1 MISSFSFLVTVLISL
16 YISGSPNDMNVN
28 DVINPFVYPPILRS
42 DSTPAAHPESR
53 DQNNQRDLSNIYDF
67 REVTRSESAET
78 IKTAAALKESS
89 ELSLIIKQ
97 VASIKSSD
105 RLTGLRALIANLE
118 RDVVREESISAAPS
132 VFYKDRHLLK
142 SLEEPLCECLL
153 DMSSEVQMLALQCF
167 LRFHGTNVHCKGQ
180 MACKILAAIVS
191 KLFISKNKYVIVDS
205 MLCAKY
211 LVENEP
217 LTFEVL
223 LEGLNSKYY
232 SVINH
237 CLEIL
242 HFYLSLKGREIP
254 NTHIEGATFALLKYL
269 QNFRLDGA
277 RANIIRVCNI
287 ILGSFKDVALPILME
302 FIQNP
307 LSKPEAVEQVQL
319 LLGSIVLREDGIVS
333 SSRSIDAASS
343 RASESRSHSE
353 SSSAAGAVVRDYD
366 DVIKNSFSFG
376 EGDAKSEV
384 SDSLTAFEN
393 LARQAT
399 EKDRA
404 ILSPKANAEAKAFH
418 FKSSAATEPAS
429 SSAAQDTRASLRSEQ
444 APRDAAKNDPSLP
457 IKAPTVTPIKPDS
470 DSSTQASA
478 LSPAKA
484 SEPPITSAP
493 LKPIQVALTRRSTE
507 IVITIDFVF

>member
-1 MISSFSFLVTVLISL
+1 
-16 YISGSPNDMNVN
+16 MNVN

-42 DSTPAAHPESR
+42 DSTPVAPPEPR
-53 DQNNQRDLSNIYDF
+53 DQTSSSQRDLSNIYDY

-78 IKTAAALKESS
+78 VKTAAALKESS

-105 RLTGLRALIANLE
+105 RLIGLRALIANLE
-118 RDVVREESISAAPS
+118 KDVVREENISAAPS

-242 HFYLSLKGREIP
+242 HFYLSLKDREIP
-254 NTHIEGATFALLKYL
+254 RTHIEGATLALLKYL

-277 RANIIRVCNI
+277 RANIIRVCNV
-287 ILGSFKDVALPILME
+287 ILGSFKDTALPILME

-319 LLGSIVLREDGIVS
+319 LLGSIVLREDGIVPS
-333 SSRSIDAASS
+333 KSMDAASS
-343 RASESRSHSE
+343 RASDSRSPSEHS
-353 SSSAAGAVVRDYD
+353 SNAGVVVRDYED
-366 DVIKNSFSFG
+366 MIKSSYSFD
-376 EGDAKSEV
+376 GDAKSV
-384 SDSLTAFEN
+384 ASDSLTAFEN

-399 EKDRA
+399 DRDLA
-404 ILSPKANAEAKAFH
+404 ILSPKANAEAKSFN
-418 FKSSAATEPAS
+418 FKPAATTEPVALATQPSPPTEQTPQDAS
-429 SSAAQDTRASLRSEQ
+429 KST
-444 APRDAAKNDPSLP
+444 PSQP
-457 IKAPTVTPIKPDS
+457 SKAPNVTPIKPDA
-470 DSSTQASA
+470 DASTRASA

-484 SEPPITSAP
+484 SEPPIQSVPMKTP
-493 LKPIQVALTRRSTE
+493 QVE
-507 IVITIDFVF
+507 QCGVCCYCFNYD

>member
-1 MISSFSFLVTVLISL
+1 
-16 YISGSPNDMNVN
+16 MNVN

-42 DSTPAAHPESR
+42 DSTPAAPPDRKES
-53 DQNNQRDLSNIYDF
+53 NNQRDLSNIYDF

-78 IKTAAALKESS
+78 LKTAAALKESS

-105 RLTGLRALIANLE
+105 RLAGLRALIANLE
-118 RDVVREESISAAPS
+118 RDIVRDDNISAAPS

-191 KLFISKNKYVIVDS
+191 KLFISKNKYVIIDS

-242 HFYLSLKGREIP
+242 HFYLSLKDREIP
-254 NTHIEGATFALLKYL
+254 RTHVEGATLALLKYL

-277 RANIIRVCNI
+277 RANIIRVCNV
-287 ILGSFKDVALPILME
+287 ILGSFKDAALPILME
-302 FIQNP
+302 YIQNP

-319 LLGSIVLREDGIVS
+319 LLGSIVLREDGVMS
-333 SSRSIDAASS
+333 SSKSMDAASS
-343 RASESRSHSE
+343 RASDSRPASE
-353 SSSAAGAVVRDYD
+353 RSSAVGVVVREYD
-366 DVIKNSFSFG
+366 DVVKSSYSFG
-376 EGDAKSEV
+376 DDSKSEV
-384 SDSLTAFEN
+384 SDTMTAFEN

-399 EKDRA
+399 DKDRA
-404 ILSPKANAEAKAFH
+404 VLSPKANAEVKD
-418 FKSSAATEPAS
+418 FKSTVTTEPAS
-429 SSAAQDTRASLRSEQ
+429 SQSTQPIQQALQDGLTSNV
-444 APRDAAKNDPSLP
+444 PPP
-457 IKAPTVTPIKPDS
+457 VKAPNVTPIKPDADIAIRS
-470 DSSTQASA
+470 SA

-484 SEPPITSAP
+484 SEPPLMT
-493 LKPIQVALTRRSTE
+493 KPIMKTPQV
-507 IVITIDFVF
+507 D

>member
-1 MISSFSFLVTVLISL
+1 
-16 YISGSPNDMNVN
+16 MNVN
-28 DVINPFVYPPILRS
+28 DVVNPFVYPPIMRS
-42 DSTPAAHPESR
+42 DSTPVAPPESR
-53 DQNNQRDLSNIYDF
+53 DLSNQKDLSNIYDF

-78 IKTAAALKESS
+78 IRTAAAHKESS

-97 VASIKSSD
+97 VSSIKSSD

-118 RDVVREESISAAPS
+118 RDGAPEENISAAPS

-153 DMSSEVQMLALQCF
+153 DMSSDVQMLALQCF
-167 LRFHGTNVHCKGQ
+167 LRFHGTNVHCRGQ
-180 MACKILAAIVS
+180 MACKVLAAIVS
-191 KLFISKNKYVIVDS
+191 KLFISKNKYVIVDA

-211 LVENEP
+211 LLENEP
-217 LTFEVL
+217 ATFDVL

-237 CLEIL
+237 CLEVL
-242 HFYLSLKGREIP
+242 HSYLSLKDRDIP
-254 NTHIEGATFALLKYL
+254 RPHIEGATLALLKYL

-287 ILGSFKDVALPILME
+287 ILGGFKDAALPILME

-319 LLGSIVLREDGIVS
+319 LLGSTVLREDGVAPSAKVHDPSSNRPSDTRS
-333 SSRSIDAASS
+333 SSDRSGND
-343 RASESRSHSE
+343 
-353 SSSAAGAVVRDYD
+353 AVVRDYE
-366 DVIKNSFSFG
+366 DVMKSSYSFD
-376 EGDAKSEV
+376 GDAAPQSDI

-399 EKDRA
+399 EKDLA
-404 ILSPKANAEAKAFH
+404 VLSPKATIEGKASKFVAPSESL
-418 FKSSAATEPAS
+418 SSQQGNQPGKATEKTIAEDVKRPSDSLKTPNLTPVMPSVGS
-429 SSAAQDTRASLRSEQ
+429 STRAPE
-444 APRDAAKNDPSLP
+444 
-457 IKAPTVTPIKPDS
+457 
-470 DSSTQASA
+470 

-484 SEPPITSAP
+484 SEPPQKSASMKTP
-493 LKPIQVALTRRSTE
+493 QVAIIFLVVEQSYAYFTIETTTIIIKGF
-507 IVITIDFVF
+507 IV